1 MKFIQIEKFKI
12 LSNAPLIKFTIS
24 YYCVHYSL
32 EYGNWTFKWHIID
45 NNASIFPVVRQG
57 NFRGTDDVFVG
68 MGQLIINY
76 YARKSP
82 LEIMLCCSKTQAIRI
97 FDHKW
102 QIFIKTPNFGH
113 NVKNDTLIHKIRNL
127 YTYSRPFFV
136 GGPTC
141 MLCIHIPNLCVFES
155 SLTKMC
161 LFNCLAF
168 YSLKVKEWISDI
180 LM

>member
-45 NNASIFPVVRQG
+45 NNANIFPVVRQG
-57 NFRGTDDVFVG
+57 NFRGTDDVYVG

-127 YTYSRPFFV
+127 YTYSIDPFLSV
-136 GGPTC
+136 GLHAC
-141 MLCIHIPNLCVFES
+141 SVFTFQIYVCS
-155 SLTKMC
+155 SHRWLKC
-161 LFNCLAF
+161 AF
-168 YSLKVKEWISDI
+168 SIA
-180 LM
+180 